1 MADKQFTYPDYALS
15 EQIAD
20 AVMHGMGLLL
30 AVVGGSL
37 LIAFSFGHVSAG
49 LIVALLIYGL
59 AILASFAASACYHHT
74 PWKRYRPTLRRFD
87 HAAIYLKIAG
97 TYTPLVV
104 ILGSALGYVVLAAVW
119 AIAAFGVI
127 AKLFFWSR
135 QDRSG
140 VWLYLLMG
148 WLSVFLLYSMVP
160 VLPWLSTSLIAIGGG
175 LYTLGVI
182 FYNWESLK
190 FSNAIWHG
198 FVVSASSCFF
208 AAIALA
214 TWAGAA

>member
-1 MADKQFTYPDYALS
+1 MADKNFTYPEYATS

-20 AVMHGMGLLL
+20 GVMHGIGLLL
-30 AVVGGSL
+30 ALIGGGL
-37 LIAFSFGHVSAG
+37 LIAFSLGHVSTG
-49 LIVALLIYGL
+49 LIIALFVYGL

-74 PWKRYRPTLRRFD
+74 PWKHYRPTLRRFD

-104 ILGSALGYVVLAAVW
+104 MLGSALGYVILAAVW

-135 QDRSG
+135 QDRAG

-148 WLSVFLLYSMVP
+148 WLSVFLLFSMIP
-160 VLPWLSTSLIAIGGG
+160 ILPWLSTGLIATGGA

-182 FYNWESLK
+182 FYFWDSLK

-214 TWAGAA
+214 TYSGAA